1 MDFFDRLSSY
11 WDMLCAKLKPILE
24 KCGAHLSKIWIGMKN
39 VWRYVLKLHKIF
51 LAVPVIWT
59 AIVLAIAN
67 LARLPELVGINL
79 LADGSF
85 SIYMGRLPAALAP
98 LLITLVCLLLMF
110 LSKRTLTPWLVSVF
124 SLLVPVMIWVFNVF
138 PA

>member
-1 MDFFDRLSSY
+1 MRFFDKLSQY
-11 WDMLCAKLKPILE
+11 WDLLCAKLKPALKKI
-24 KCGAHLSKIWIGMKN
+24 GAFGAKVWQALKK
-39 VWRYVLKLHKIF
+39 VWRYTLKLHKIF
-51 LAVPVIWT
+51 LAIPVAWG

-67 LARLPELVGINL
+67 AARLPELVGFNL
-79 LADGSF
+79 QADRSF
-85 SIYMGRLPAALAP
+85 AIYMGRLPAVLAP

-124 SLLVPVMIWVFNVF
+124 SLALPLIIWITNVF